1 MYKILNYIKNKRTVL
16 NNLIILSLSKYF
28 KQGIVFIKALLLA
41 SLFSVEDFGTYSLF
55 TIFITFS
62 VFISLGTTYALNKE
76 LSISRNKSKSIQE
89 EIIKKSTFILLVS
102 NILFFILFFI
112 ITININTVFNHAIYI
127 VYFGVVIHQYN
138 IFYENIL
145 RSFQKFKKIA
155 IGHVLMSVIDIGLIV
170 IFLNDINLNIVVT
183 IYLFSVIVTNLYYKK
198 NVRKIVRI
206 KLFTF
211 KNIKSN
217 GLKSHLF
224 IGFSLLLYNLNYL
237 LFVNSDK
244 IIVSSLIGIEELG
257 IYSFATNI
265 VAGTM
270 VLFQGLNYIMYPK
283 LLEKYSVITSREE
296 ALLFYR
302 RMISGLVII
311 VLIINIII
319 FYVSSIFIKNLYIEY
334 IDSIDII
341 LILYIGQIFSTISI
355 YSNTISIAQNKENVL
370 IRLQMFCLFINV
382 LFGVIFAYLGMGI
395 NSIAIV
401 TVFSQLIL
409 CYLSVK
415 NAVSVIRVNSSEN
428 Y

>member
-1 MYKILNYIKNKRTVL
+1 MYKILNYVKNKRTVL

-41 SLFSVEDFGTYSLF
+41 SLFSVEDFGAFSLF
-55 TIFITFS
+55 MLFITFS

-76 LSISRNKSKSIQE
+76 LSVSRNKSNLIQE
-89 EIIKKSTFILLVS
+89 EIINKSIVILLVS
-102 NILFFILFFI
+102 NILFFILFII

-127 VYFGVVIHQYN
+127 VYLGVVIHQYN

-145 RSFQKFKKIA
+145 RSFQQFKRIA
-155 IGHVLMSVIDIGLIV
+155 IGYVLMSVLDIGLIV
-170 IFLNDINLNIVVT
+170 LFLNYISLNTVVI
-183 IYLFSVIVTNLYYKK
+183 IYLFAVIVTNLYYKK
-198 NVRKIVRI
+198 NVRKSVRI
-206 KLFTF
+206 KLFSF
-211 KNIKSN
+211 KNIN
-217 GLKSHLF
+217 RRGLKKHLL

-296 ALLFYR
+296 ALLFYKK
-302 RMISGLVII
+302 MLIG
-311 VLIINIII
+311 LIILVLFLNIIL
-319 FYVSSIFIKNLYIEY
+319 FYASSIFIKNLYMEY

-341 LILYIGQIFSTISI
+341 LILYIGQIFSTLSI
-355 YSNTISIAQNKENVL
+355 YSNTISIAQNRENIL
-370 IRLQMFCLFINV
+370 IRIQMFCLFINV
-382 LFGVIFAYLGMGI
+382 LFGVIFAYFGMGI

-415 NAVSVIRVNSSEN
+415 SAVHVINTNSIRP
-428 Y
+428 